1 MWLISLEENLEG
13 GRKVCIHSKPLFV
26 SYDGKRTSSSIS
38 CIYRFKYSFPLLKI
52 LLIPVTAAVMTVA
65 AVFSVSLDCDGIGCG
80 AGK

>member
-1 MWLISLEENLEG
+1 MMVREQVVQYPVYTGPKTVSPSLKFSL
-13 GRKVCIHSKPLFV
+13 
-26 SYDGKRTSSSIS
+26 
-38 CIYRFKYSFPLLKI
+38 